1 MQTMTIPFDKSSLK
15 EIPMSK
21 TACVSSDIRA
31 VGLRAPWPARALAA
45 ALRRIARP
53 WRRAAAI
60 RDLSRLDDRL
70 LRDMGIE
77 RHAIDEA
84 VDTLLETER
93 PRE

>member
-1 MQTMTIPFDKSSLK
+1 MTISFDKSSLK
-15 EIPMSK
+15 EGSMSK
-21 TACVSSDIRA
+21 TACTSSDVRA
-31 VGLRAPWPARALAA
+31 VGLRAPSPARALAA

-60 RDLSRLDDRL
+60 RDLARLDDRL

-77 RHAIDEA
+77 RHAMDDA

-93 PRE
+93 EQE